1 MADAPSAL
9 RAPAA
14 TAAAAAAMAQ
24 SALLLALPTDLSALF
39 LEYVPLRARIRVA
52 SLVCRKLRTATLLTV
67 RDLSAHRLHR
77 LMRRLLETHPDLL
90 LHFPNLTG
98 YFVFARVPHITALA
112 PRIRLLRVFYY
123 GDATTDASIP
133 DAFHRFTC
141 LTSLEVSEANKPATL
156 ALLQQNAPTLTDVK
170 LTIDERFGGDVPILP
185 RLRSLNL
192 LLDSTTYGSAVAS
205 LSFHSFAPMLSALT
219 SLSFQPAPE
228 HLPLLCLA
236 PRLASLSVGIT
247 AALSAGISQWI
258 RTCLPSLTALR
269 LAIDCPLDEH
279 VMQLLNATRCLTQI
293 TIMATVP
300 DQRALADALAPH
312 TKLRTLVLRSPEE
325 GFDYLVETIGSR
337 LTCAS
342 LVDTSAPPSLMIH
355 LCNLEKIYLTS
366 TEIEMLDLWPHSRL
380 RAIKID
386 PCVQRA
392 ESCGGVRA
400 LHTIL
405 RRFPTAEYVRTCM
418 CARGEPSEQTYAV
431 LYNLSLTTHSCSQ
444 RRALPP
450 RGGTSAGGKER
461 KLSAARR
468 DPHGEAEPHA
478 SGGRGGDPGASP
490 VAECHARDAIDLSVQ
505 ELGHRFYVARAAAA
519 HPFAALPYS
528 SSAGSTCHNLTLHTF
543 ACPVGEAEGDT
554 LLVAET
560 IELCAHL
567 QHSVSLAATC
577 RQARVRRCRCL
588 QEPPLRRA
596 RE

>member
-1 MADAPSAL
+1 MSDASSAL

-14 TAAAAAAMAQ
+14 GAGAATASTAQ
-24 SALLLALPTDLSALF
+24 PSLLLALPTDLISLI
-39 LEYVPLRARIRVA
+39 LEFIPLRARFRVA
-52 SLVCRKLRTATLLTV
+52 SLVCRKLRTATLLTM

-77 LMRRLLETHPDLL
+77 LMRRLLDTQPDLL

-123 GDATTDASIP
+123 GDVATDD
-133 DAFHRFTC
+133 DAFTHFTC
-141 LTSLEVSEANKPATL
+141 LTSLEVTEANKPATL

-170 LTIDERFGGDVPILP
+170 LTIDERFAGDVPLLP
-185 RLRSLNL
+185 RLRSLDL
-192 LLDSTTYGSAVAS
+192 LLDSTTYGSATAS
-205 LSFHSFAPMLSALT
+205 LSFRAFAPMLSQLT

-228 HLPLLCLA
+228 HIPLLCLA
-236 PRLASLSVGIT
+236 PRLTSLTVGLS
-247 AALSAGISQWI
+247 AALAAGISQWI

-269 LAIDCPLDEH
+269 LAVDCPLDEH
-279 VMQLLNATRCLTQI
+279 IMQLLNTTRCLTQI
-293 TIMATVP
+293 TIMATIP

-342 LVDTSAPPSLMIH
+342 LVDASAPPSLMIH

-418 CARGEPSEQTYAV
+418 CARGEPTEQAY
-431 LYNLSLTTHSCSQ
+431 
-444 RRALPP
+444 
-450 RGGTSAGGKER
+450 
-461 KLSAARR
+461 
-468 DPHGEAEPHA
+468 
-478 SGGRGGDPGASP
+478 
-490 VAECHARDAIDLSVQ
+490 
-505 ELGHRFYVARAAAA
+505 
-519 HPFAALPYS
+519 ALPYS
-528 SSAGSTCHNLTLHTF
+528 VHR
-543 ACPVGEAEGDT
+543 D
-554 LLVAET
+554 
-560 IELCAHL
+560 
-567 QHSVSLAATC
+567 
-577 RQARVRRCRCL
+577 
-588 QEPPLRRA
+588 
-596 RE
+596 